1 MLLLLKPWRSI
12 STDLLGTHTTW
23 ADSFSH
29 FMLGASSRIKNIITN
44 IQYFHECSDGAK
56 NQTDYSTQGGIITQ
70 RQTDVQQQQVVENT
84 EEKELSEWDVEHAK
98 ASRVSS
104 HLENFGFDALAIA
117 RASGIFTTL
126 PVETVY
132 RQGAQKA
139 ATDDLVQFL
148 EWDQELTSIV
158 RTQDE
163 SVFHR
168 SVANHLPS
176 RPSQSVS
183 EAVLTVDTPR
193 ISPSIRPELAI
204 LNTEQRRVH
213 NIVEDNLLCHLAG
226 RKPPQLLM
234 IVQGQGGTG
243 KSLVIKTISDTF
255 AEHNASSAL
264 AKTATSGVAA
274 SLIGGQTLHSWAGLG
289 IRTPN
294 SSDWLSN
301 ATPLTAARRKR
312 NIPGVKTLIIDEYS
326 MLTKVVLA
334 CLAEVV
340 EYIRG
345 ANGEGDATKPFG
357 GLNVIMF
364 GDFHQFPP
372 VSNPTGALYHPS
384 VTSGSQQLRQA
395 TGKLLY
401 EQFQTVVIL
410 KEQKRV
416 ADIVWKGVLDRLRE
430 GECTEEDMKEVRKL
444 IVTENDSEDFS
455 SGKWDNAVLV
465 TSRHAVREQWN
476 KAAIARHCART
487 GNRLYIC
494 PAEDTEGI
502 AHTPLPIERRVLVAG
517 MQTKLCGNLADEVKI
532 AVGMRVMVTL
542 NLSTD
547 KDLANGTRGT
557 IEEIILDPREDC
569 TEPDEDGAIHLM
581 YPPAL
586 ILFKPDVEV
595 TYQFDGLRKGLLPI
609 CPSERGFTI
618 TDAKG
623 HTFRVHR
630 RQLATTAAYAFT
642 DFKSQGQTILV
653 LFIDITPPPGGTLSN
668 FNAYVALSCG

>member
-1 MLLLLKPWRSI
+1 MQDNNNDIRRGRTAHDRFPYKDESGKGSRCRVLRAKGHKTMPEFIGHWFPRSDRIDERDFYTASMLLLLKPWCSI
-12 STDLLGTHTTW
+12 SAHLLGTHITW

-29 FMLGASSRIKNIITN
+29 FMLGAFSQVKNIITN
-44 IQYFHECSDGAK
+44 IQYFHECLDRAK

-70 RQTDVQQQQVVENT
+70 CQADIQQQQQVVENG
-84 EEKELSEWDVEHAK
+84 EERELTEWDVEHAK

-117 RASGIFTTL
+117 CASGIFPIL

-139 ATDDLVQFL
+139 TTDDLVQFL

-163 SVFHR
+163 SAFHQ
-168 SVANHLPS
+168 SIPNHLPS

-183 EAVLTVDTPR
+183 EAVLAEDTPR
-193 ISPSIRPELAI
+193 ISPSTRPELAI

-226 RKPPQLLM
+226 RKPPQLLI

-255 AEHNASSAL
+255 AEQNASSAL

-274 SLIGGQTLHSWAGLG
+274 SLIGGQTLHYWARLG
-289 IRTPN
+289 IRAPN
-294 SSDWLSN
+294 SSDWLLN
-301 ATPLTAARRKR
+301 APPLTAARRKR
-312 NIPGVKTLIIDEYS
+312 NIPGVKTLIIDKYS

-340 EYIRG
+340 EFIRG
-345 ANGEGDATKPFG
+345 AHGEGDATKPFG

-372 VSNPTGALYHPS
+372 VSNPTGALYHLS
-384 VTSGSQQLRQA
+384 VASGSQPLREA
-395 TGKLLY
+395 AGKLLY

-416 ADIVWKGVLDRLRE
+416 ADIVWTGVLDRLRE

-444 IVTENDSEDFS
+444 IVTESDNDNKGFS

-465 TSRHAVREQWN
+465 ISRHAV
-476 KAAIARHCART
+476 
-487 GNRLYIC
+487 
-494 PAEDTEGI
+494 
-502 AHTPLPIERRVLVAG
+502 
-517 MQTKLCGNLADEVKI
+517 
-532 AVGMRVMVTL
+532 
-542 NLSTD
+542 
-547 KDLANGTRGT
+547 
-557 IEEIILDPREDC
+557 
-569 TEPDEDGAIHLM
+569 
-581 YPPAL
+581 
-586 ILFKPDVEV
+586 
-595 TYQFDGLRKGLLPI
+595 
-609 CPSERGFTI
+609 
-618 TDAKG
+618 
-623 HTFRVHR
+623 
-630 RQLATTAAYAFT
+630 
-642 DFKSQGQTILV
+642 
-653 LFIDITPPPGGTLSN
+653 
-668 FNAYVALSCG
+668 